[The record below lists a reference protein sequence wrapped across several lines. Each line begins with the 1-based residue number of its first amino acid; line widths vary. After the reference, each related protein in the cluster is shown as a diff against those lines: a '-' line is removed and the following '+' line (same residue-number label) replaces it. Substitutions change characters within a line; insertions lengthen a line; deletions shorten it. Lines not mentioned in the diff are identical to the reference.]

1 MSISR
6 AIYRIRKTRF
16 LQKKIVDLR
25 KERATSLQFNTYS
38 SIISIDPLSSIQTS
52 WNITNNSIEISRTL
66 YSCRLSTFFLAKRF
80 LSKGFFSKF
89 GMFGKSCEINIYT
102 KIKSQFCLIARKEE
116 YDYWSLE
123 KKSNRAI

>member
-1 MSISR
+1 MSISC

-80 LSKGFFSKF
+80 LSKGFFPSL
-89 GMFGKSCEINIYT
+89 MFGKSCEINIYT